1 MFYLEKYEGVCVIK
15 SYSVRNIQIN
25 PGLVLSPMSG
35 VTTRPFRRL
44 IKELN
49 PGAVG
54 LVVSEF
60 VSVEGMTRGSQRTLE
75 MMRFAES
82 ERPYCVQIFG
92 YDIDRMRDAALM
104 VQDIGADVVDINC
117 GCPAPKVVK
126 RGGGCEL
133 MRQPDHL
140 QQIIKAVKTAVSIP
154 VTIKIRAGWD
164 DGSRNALAIA
174 KMAEGEGVE
183 AIAIHGRTRSQLYRG
198 EADWDLVQEI
208 AEVLSIPVLGSG
220 DVVCRKTAE
229 ERLKGKVAGLFIG
242 RASMMNPFVFSE
254 ILHNEPSRLKGNYA
268 LMLDVLFRYIELL
281 REDFPESS
289 CGGKLKQLA
298 SQMCRGAQ
306 WKKQL
311 LQLNSI
317 ADHHALLTAVKEGSW
332 RAPSSVAIDEPEP
345 RNEDASCDQYATV

>member
-1 MFYLEKYEGVCVIK
+1 VIQ
-15 SYSVRNIQIN
+15 SYAVRTIQVN

-60 VSVEGMTRGSQRTLE
+60 VSVEGMTRGSRRTLE
-75 MMRFAES
+75 MMKFSEE

-104 VQDIGADVVDINC
+104 VQDIGADIVDINC

-140 QQIIKAVKTAVSIP
+140 QMIIREVRKALTIP
-154 VTIKIRAGWD
+154 LTLKIRAGWD
-164 DGSRNALAIA
+164 EGSRNAIEIA
-174 KMAEGEGVE
+174 RMAESEGIE
-183 AIAIHGRTRSQLYRG
+183 ALAVHGRTRAQLYRG
-198 EADWDLVQEI
+198 SADWELVEKV
-208 AEVLSIPVLGSG
+208 ADAVSIPVLGSG
-220 DVVCRKTAE
+220 DVVDRASAE
-229 ERLKGKVAGLFIG
+229 MRLKGKIAGLFIG
-242 RASMMNPFVFSE
+242 RASMWNPLVFSE
-254 ILHNEPSRLKGNYA
+254 ILTGDSNTIKNDQRK
-268 LMLDVLFRYIELL
+268 MLSILFRYIELL
-281 REDFPESS
+281 QEDFPESS
-289 CGGKLKQLA
+289 CAGKVKQLA

-306 WKKQL
+306 WRKNLLTLNTLDEQVNL
-311 LQLNSI
+311 LQ
-317 ADHHALLTAVKEGSW
+317 AVRDGAFVARGEQYDTAHDEGSE
-332 RAPSSVAIDEPEP
+332 VD
-345 RNEDASCDQYATV
+345 CDTYTTA

>member
-1 MFYLEKYEGVCVIK
+1 MFCQEKYVGVCVIK
-15 SYSVRNIQIN
+15 SYQIRHIQIN

-75 MMRFAES
+75 MMKFSEM

-92 YDIDRMRDAALM
+92 YDVDRMRDAALM
-104 VQDIGADVVDINC
+104 VQDIGADLVDINC

-133 MRQPDHL
+133 MRQPEHL
-140 QQIIKAVKTAVSIP
+140 QKIIKEVKRAVSIP

-164 DGSRNALAIA
+164 EGSRNAKDIA
-174 KMAEGEGVE
+174 LMAQGEGVE
-183 AIAIHGRTRSQLYRG
+183 ALAIHGRTRSQLYRG
-198 EADWDLVQEI
+198 EADWDLVQEV
-208 AEVLSIPVLGSG
+208 AEELTIPVLGSG

-229 ERLKGKVAGLFIG
+229 ERLRGKVAGLFIG

-254 ILHNEPSRLKGNYA
+254 ILHDQPSRLKGNHD

-281 REDFPESS
+281 REDFQESS
-289 CGGKLKQLA
+289 CGGKFKQLA
-298 SQMCRGAQ
+298 SQMCRGAP
-306 WKKQL
+306 WRKQL
-311 LQLNSI
+311 LTLNSI
-317 ADHHALLTAVKEGSW
+317 KDHENLLLAVREGRW
-332 RAPSSVAIDEPEP
+332 RSGSIAVEENEPA
-345 RNEDASCDQYATV
+345 NVSCDMFSV

>member
-1 MFYLEKYEGVCVIK
+1 MIK
-15 SYSVRNIQIN
+15 PYRVRGIDIN

-75 MMRFAES
+75 MMRFSEE

-92 YDIDRMRDAALM
+92 YDVARMRDAAMM
-104 VQDIGADVVDINC
+104 VQDIGADIVDINC

-140 QQIIKAVKTAVSIP
+140 QGIVREVRRAVSIP
-154 VTIKIRAGWD
+154 LTIKIRAGWD
-164 DGSRNALAIA
+164 EGSRNALEIA

-183 AIAIHGRTRSQLYRG
+183 ALAIHGRTRSQLYRG
-198 EADWDLVQEI
+198 DADWNLVQEV

-220 DVVCRKTAE
+220 DVVCRRTAE
-229 ERLKGKVAGLFIG
+229 ERLRGKVAGLFIG
-242 RASMMNPFVFSE
+242 RAAMWNPFVFSE
-254 ILHNEPSRLKGNYA
+254 ILHNQPSRLKGNYD

-281 REDFPESS
+281 REDFQESS
-289 CGGKLKQLA
+289 CGGKFKQLA
-298 SQMCRGAQ
+298 SQMCRGAL
-306 WKKQL
+306 WRKKL
-311 LQLNSI
+311 LTLNAI
-317 ADHHALLTAVKEGSW
+317 ADHEEFLLRVRDGSW
-332 RAPSSVAIDEPEP
+332 RPSSEVSENNNPAESAGEEVAID
-345 RNEDASCDQYATV
+345 SCDQFSAV

>member
-1 MFYLEKYEGVCVIK
+1 VIR
-15 SYSVRNIQIN
+15 SYAVRSIQVN

-60 VSVEGMTRGSQRTLE
+60 VSVEGMTRGSRRTLE
-75 MMRFAES
+75 MMRFSAE

-104 VQDIGADVVDINC
+104 VQDIGADIVDINC

-140 QQIIKAVKTAVSIP
+140 QRIIKEVRKAVQIP
-154 VTIKIRAGWD
+154 LTIKVRAGWD
-164 DGSRNALAIA
+164 EGSRNAIAIA
-174 KMAEGEGVE
+174 HMAESEGVE
-183 AIAIHGRTRSQLYRG
+183 ALAIHGRTRAQLYRG
-198 EADWDLVQEI
+198 SADWDLVEHV
-208 AEVLSIPVLGSG
+208 AEKVSIPVLGSG
-220 DVVCRKTAE
+220 DVVDRASAE
-229 ERLKGKVAGLFIG
+229 ARLRGKIAGLFIG
-242 RASMMNPFVFSE
+242 RASMWNPLVFSE
-254 ILHNEPSRLKGNYA
+254 IMAGTADTIRNDHARMVSI
-268 LMLDVLFRYIELL
+268 LFRYIELL
-281 REDFPESS
+281 REDFQESS
-289 CGGKLKQLA
+289 CAGKVKQLA

-306 WKKQL
+306 WRK
-311 LQLNSI
+311 N
-317 ADHHALLTAVKEGSW
+317 LLTLNTLQEQVDLLNAVRDGAFVPGGKVYDEALAEGHE
-332 RAPSSVAIDEPEP
+332 SSSDVFSA
-345 RNEDASCDQYATV
+345 V

>member
-1 MFYLEKYEGVCVIK
+1 MIK

-35 VTTRPFRRL
+35 VTTKPFRRL

-75 MMRFAES
+75 MMRFDES

-104 VQDIGADVVDINC
+104 VQDIGADIVDINC

-140 QQIIKAVKTAVSIP
+140 QQIIQAVRKAVSIP
-154 VTIKIRAGWD
+154 LTIKIRAGWD
-164 DGSRNALAIA
+164 DGSRNALDIA
-174 KMAEGEGVE
+174 KMAQGEGVE

-198 EADWDLVQEI
+198 EADWDLVQEV
-208 AEVLSIPVLGSG
+208 AENLSIPVLGSG

-254 ILHNEPSRLKGNYA
+254 ILNNEPSRLKGNYP
-268 LMLDVLFRYIELL
+268 LMLEVLFRYIELL
-281 REDFPESS
+281 REDLPETT

-317 ADHHALLTAVKEGSW
+317 ADHHAFLTSVKEGRW
-332 RAPSSVAIDEPEP
+332 RPPSAVILDEPEL
-345 RNEDASCDQYATV
+345 NTEEASCDQYANVG

>member
-1 MFYLEKYEGVCVIK
+1 MVKPYKIGSIDIK
-15 SYSVRNIQIN
+15 

-75 MMRFAES
+75 MMRFSEE

-92 YDIDRMRDAALM
+92 YDVTRMTEAALM
-104 VQDIGADVVDINC
+104 VQDIGADIVDINC

-140 QQIIKAVKTAVSIP
+140 KDIVRSVRKAVSIP
-154 VTIKIRAGWD
+154 LTIKIRAGWD
-164 DGSRNALAIA
+164 EDSRNAFEIA
-174 KMAEGEGVE
+174 RMAEGEGVQ
-183 AIAIHGRTRSQLYRG
+183 ALTIHGRTRAQLYRG
-198 EADWDLVQEI
+198 IADWDLVEQV
-208 AEVLSIPVLGSG
+208 ADVLSIPVLGSG
-220 DVVCRKTAE
+220 DVVCKDTATA
-229 ERLKGKVAGLFIG
+229 RLRGKVAGLFIG
-242 RASMMNPFVFSE
+242 RAAMWNPFIFSE
-254 ILHNEPSRLKGNYA
+254 ILNNEDSRLKGNFD

-281 REDFPESS
+281 REDFQESS
-289 CGGKLKQLA
+289 CGGKFKQLA
-298 SQMCRGAQ
+298 SQMCRGAL
-306 WKKQL
+306 WRKP
-311 LQLNSI
+311 
-317 ADHHALLTAVKEGSW
+317 LLTMNKIGEHEEFLRRVRDGSW
-332 RAPSSVAIDEPEP
+332 KPSGGSEQDGTHEDTID
-345 RNEDASCDQYATV
+345 SCDHFSAP

>member
-1 MFYLEKYEGVCVIK
+1 MFYQEKFVGVCVIK
-15 SYSVRNIQIN
+15 SYQIRHIQVN

-75 MMRFAES
+75 MMRFSEE

-92 YDIDRMRDAALM
+92 YDVDRMRDAALM
-104 VQDIGADVVDINC
+104 VQDIGADLVDINC

-140 QQIIKAVKTAVSIP
+140 QSIIREVKRAISIP
-154 VTIKIRAGWD
+154 LTLKIRAGWD
-164 DGSRNALAIA
+164 ESSRNAFEIA
-174 KMAEGEGVE
+174 KMAEGEGIE
-183 AIAIHGRTRSQLYRG
+183 ALAIHGRTRSQLYRG

-220 DVVCRKTAE
+220 DVVCRTTAE
-229 ERLKGKVAGLFIG
+229 ARLKGKVAGLFIG
-242 RASMMNPFVFSE
+242 RASMMNPYVFTD
-254 ILHNEPSRLKGNYA
+254 IVKDQPSQLKGNHQ

-281 REDFPESS
+281 REDFQDNA
-289 CGGKLKQLA
+289 CGGKFKQLA
-298 SQMCRGAQ
+298 SQMCRGAP
-306 WKKQL
+306 WRKQL
-311 LQLNSI
+311 LQLNAI
-317 ADHHALLTAVKEGSW
+317 KDHEALLLAVRDGRW
-332 RAPSSVAIDEPEP
+332 RPAAVHVEESDPTDV
-345 RNEDASCDQYATV
+345 SCDMYSA

>member
-1 MFYLEKYEGVCVIK
+1 VIK
-15 SYSVRNIQIN
+15 PYKIRSIDIS

-44 IKELN
+44 VKELN

-75 MMRFAES
+75 MMRFSEE

-92 YDIDRMRDAALM
+92 YDVARMTDAALM
-104 VQDIGADVVDINC
+104 VQDFGADIVDINC

-140 QQIIKAVKTAVSIP
+140 KEIIRSVRKAVSIP
-154 VTIKIRAGWD
+154 LTIKIRAGWD
-164 DGSRNALAIA
+164 EESRNAFEIA
-174 KMAEGEGVE
+174 RMAEGEGVE
-183 AIAIHGRTRSQLYRG
+183 AVAIHGRTRSQLYRG
-198 EADWDLVQEI
+198 DADWDLVQEI

-220 DVVCRKTAE
+220 DVVCRESAK

-242 RASMMNPFVFSE
+242 RAALWNPFIFSE
-254 ILHNEPSRLKGNYA
+254 ILHDQDSRLKGNFD
-268 LMLDVLFRYIELL
+268 LMLEVLFRYIELL
-281 REDFPESS
+281 REDFQESS
-289 CGGKLKQLA
+289 CGGKFKQLA
-298 SQMCRGAQ
+298 SQMCRGAL
-306 WKKQL
+306 WRKP
-311 LQLNSI
+311 
-317 ADHHALLTAVKEGSW
+317 LLTMNTIGEHEEFLRRVRDGAWKPKGIVEDDV
-332 RAPSSVAIDEPEP
+332 SSEERID
-345 RNEDASCDQYATV
+345 SCDQFATN

>member
-1 MFYLEKYEGVCVIK
+1 MIR
-15 SYSVRNIQIN
+15 SYAVRSIQVN

-60 VSVEGMTRGSQRTLE
+60 VSVEGMTRGSRRTLE
-75 MMRFAES
+75 MMRFSEE

-104 VQDIGADVVDINC
+104 VQDIGADIVDINC

-140 QQIIKAVKTAVSIP
+140 QRIIKEVRKAVQIP
-154 VTIKIRAGWD
+154 LTIKVRAGWD
-164 DGSRNALAIA
+164 EGSRNAIAIA
-174 KMAEGEGVE
+174 HMAESEGVE
-183 AIAIHGRTRSQLYRG
+183 ALAIHGRTRAQLYRG
-198 EADWDLVQEI
+198 SADWDLVEHV
-208 AEVLSIPVLGSG
+208 ADKVSIPVLGSG
-220 DVVCRKTAE
+220 DVVDRTSAE
-229 ERLKGKVAGLFIG
+229 ERLRGKIAGLFIG
-242 RASMMNPFVFSE
+242 RASMWNPLVFSE
-254 ILHNEPSRLKGNYA
+254 IMAGTADTIRNDHARMVSI
-268 LMLDVLFRYIELL
+268 LFRYIELL
-281 REDFPESS
+281 REDFQESS
-289 CGGKLKQLA
+289 CAGKVKQLA

-306 WKKQL
+306 WRK
-311 LQLNSI
+311 N
-317 ADHHALLTAVKEGSW
+317 LLTLNTLQEQVDLLNAVRDGAFVPGGKVYDEALAEG
-332 RAPSSVAIDEPEP
+332 RESSSDVFSA
-345 RNEDASCDQYATV
+345 V